1 MLNQAQLLWGLLFSS
16 IGLGFLVY
24 GGRQKAPVPLACGVG
39 LIMLP
44 YFVTN
49 ILLLV
54 AAGVGLVVVPYF
66 VRL

>member
-1 MLNQAQLLWGLLFSS
+1 MLSQAQLLWGLLFSS

-44 YFVTN
+44 YFVSN
-49 ILLLV
+49 ILLLI
-54 AAGVGLVVVPYF
+54 AAGLALMAAPYF